1 MHAMGA
7 PVRTILVVD
16 DEESMRELLEIVLG
30 NAGYT
35 VMIAP
40 DVDAA
45 CALLEKQAFDCVL
58 TDLRMG
64 QERKAGMD
72 LLSWLQDNQP
82 GVPAVMMTAYGS
94 VDTAVEAMKRGAIDY
109 IMKPFKNDEVRLV
122 VQRAIEQQSLE
133 RENRAFR
140 ADQAARGKLDNIVG
154 SSEAIEEVRDL
165 IRRVAQLPSTVHIH
179 GESGTG
185 KELVARAI
193 HHLSAR
199 SSKPFVAINC
209 GGIPE
214 NLLESELFGHK
225 RGSFTGAHE
234 DKEGLFVSADGGTL
248 FLDEVG
254 EMPLSLQVKLLRVL
268 DNSEVMPVGGTA
280 ARKVDVRILSA
291 TNRDLAVMANEGGFR
306 EDLYY
311 RLNVIPII
319 VPPLRDRGED
329 IALLAHA
336 FITSHAAK
344 LDRPELRLSR
354 PAEEALQA
362 YHWPGNAREL
372 ANSMERAV
380 ALCRGEEIGL
390 SDLPPAIT
398 GGSRPAAVE
407 DSPDELPLTGFDLEG
422 YIEDIEKR
430 FIKQA
435 LERGKY
441 SQKRAAEIL
450 GLTSRSLRY
459 RLKKYNLETE

>member
-1 MHAMGA
+1 MG
-7 PVRTILVVD
+7 VQQRTILVVD
-16 DEESMRELLEIVLG
+16 DEDSMRELLEIVLG

-35 VMIAP
+35 VRLAP
-40 DVDAA
+40 DVATA
-45 CALLEKQAFDCVL
+45 SALLEKQSFDCVL

-72 LLSWLQDNQP
+72 LLSWLQNHQP

-122 VQRAIEQQSLE
+122 VQRAIEQQDLE

-154 SSEAIEEVRDL
+154 SSTAIEEVRDM

-193 HHLSAR
+193 HQLSER
-199 SSKPFVAINC
+199 SAKPFVAINC

-225 RGSFTGAHE
+225 RGAFTGAHE
-234 DKEGLFVSADGGTL
+234 DKEGLFISADGGTL
-248 FLDEVG
+248 FLDEIG
-254 EMPLSLQVKLLRVL
+254 EMPLALQVKLLRVL

-291 TNRDLAVMANEGGFR
+291 TNRDLATMANEGGFR

-311 RLNVIPII
+311 RLNVIPIV
-319 VPPLRDRGED
+319 VPPLRERGED
-329 IALLAHA
+329 IALLAST
-336 FITSHAAK
+336 FIVGHAAK
-344 LDRPELRLSR
+344 LDRAELRLSR
-354 PAEEALQA
+354 VAEEALQA
-362 YHWPGNAREL
+362 YHWPGNVREL

-380 ALCRGEEIGL
+380 ALCRGGEIGL
-390 SDLPPAIT
+390 ADLPPVIT
-398 GGSRPAAVE
+398 AGARPAPAAANEE
-407 DSPDELPLTGFDLEG
+407 DLPLTGFDLEG
-422 YIEDIEKR
+422 YIEEIEKR
-430 FIKQA
+430 YIKQA

-441 SQKRAAEIL
+441 SQKRAAELL

>member
-1 MHAMGA
+1 MSAQE
-7 PVRTILVVD
+7 RTILVVD

-35 VMIAP
+35 VMLAP
-40 DVDAA
+40 DVATA
-45 CALLEKQAFDCVL
+45 SELLEKQAFDCVL

-72 LLSWLQDNQP
+72 LLRWLHQHQP
-82 GVPAVMMTAYGS
+82 AVPAVMMTAYGS

-122 VQRAIEQQSLE
+122 VQRAIEQQDLQ

-154 SSEAIEEVRDL
+154 SSEAIEEVRDM

-193 HHLSAR
+193 HQLSVRA
-199 SSKPFVAINC
+199 SKPFVAINC

-225 RGSFTGAHE
+225 RGAFTGAHE
-234 DKEGLFVSADGGTL
+234 NKEGLFVSADGGTL
-248 FLDEVG
+248 FLDEIG

-268 DNSEVMPVGGTA
+268 DNSEIMPVGGTA

-291 TNRDLAVMANEGGFR
+291 TNSDLAAMAHEGGFR
-306 EDLYY
+306 EDLFY

-319 VPPLRDRGED
+319 VPPLRERGED
-329 IALLAHA
+329 IPLLANS
-336 FITSHAAK
+336 FIANLAEK
-344 LDRPELRLSR
+344 LGRDELRLSR
-354 PAEEALQA
+354 VAEEALQA
-362 YHWPGNAREL
+362 YHWPGNVREL

-380 ALCRGEEIGL
+380 ALCREDEIGPG
-390 SDLPPAIT
+390 DLPQAIT
-398 GGSRPAAVE
+398 GGAVSE
-407 DSPDELPLTGFDLEG
+407 AMEAEASELPLTGFNLEA

-459 RLKKYNLETE
+459 RLKKYSLETE